1 MVLVFGGTTEGR
13 RAVEVLEEAGTPY
26 YYSTRGREQSVS
38 LVSGRR
44 IAGAMDVPAIE
55 TFCREH
61 AIRLIVD
68 AAHPF
73 AEQLHHNLWQAAQ
86 DTGIPLVRY
95 ERIYPPHT
103 DDITWCRD
111 YEEAVSKMQQ
121 QGIGR
126 LLALTGV
133 QTIGRLRR
141 FWQQDECWMRILDRE
156 QSREI
161 ARREGFPEDHLVYYS
176 DEDEQTRQLIEQLR
190 PQAILTKES
199 GLSGGFC
206 EKVEAAKAA
215 GVKVFVVERPYINP
229 PTSNFQHLKI
239 VNGPHGLRRM
249 VEHFV
254 PDFFPLKTGLTTG
267 TCATAAA
274 IAAVTGEK
282 TVSVLLPNGE
292 DIEVEVSQVEKGRA
306 TVVKQAGDDPDITD
320 GLEIC
325 VTVEPGGDGGIEIRG
340 GEGVGRVTLP
350 GLGLPIGAAAINEVP
365 QQMIREN
372 LLRLN
377 TPRSPEN
384 ISRTPVPPHPRPPE
398 NISRTPAPSHPRTPE
413 NISPLLVTISVP
425 KGREIARQTFNPRIG
440 VVDGISIIGTSGI
453 VRPLSSEAWISSI
466 RKEMAVGW
474 QTQQAQTGSQQEA
487 LIVIN
492 SGARSER
499 FLRRRFSQ
507 LPEQAFVHYG
517 NFIGE
522 TLQTAHELGVSH
534 VVMGVMIGK
543 AVKLAEGHVNTHSHE
558 VTMNRTFL
566 LELATEAGID
576 DKTRERMA
584 SLNMARELWDLV
596 PPEAMSRLAHI
607 IAGRCHRHCAPLLP
621 NGQLQVLLISEQGD
635 VFE

>member
-13 RAVEVLEEAGTPY
+13 RAVEVLEEAGTPF
-26 YYSTRGREQSVS
+26 YYSTRGREQAVS
-38 LVSGRR
+38 LVNGRR
-44 IAGAMDVPAIE
+44 MAGAMDVEAIE
-55 TFCREH
+55 GFCREH
-61 AIRLIVD
+61 NIRLVVD

-86 DTGIPLVRY
+86 QTGIPLVRY

-176 DEDEQTRQLIEQLR
+176 DEDDQTRQLIEHIR

-229 PTSNFQHLKI
+229 PTSNFQYLKI

-249 VEHFV
+249 VERFV

-325 VTVEPGGDGGIEIRG
+325 VTVEPGGDGGIAIRG

-377 TPRSPEN
+377 IPRS
-384 ISRTPVPPHPRPPE
+384 PE

-474 QTQQAQTGSQQEA
+474 QTQQHQSDGQQEPM
-487 LIVIN
+487 IVIN

-499 FLRRRFSQ
+499 FLRQLFPL

-522 TLQTAHELGVSH
+522 TLQIAHELGVMR

-543 AVKLAEGHVNTHSHE
+543 AVKLAEGHANTHSHE

-584 SLNMARELWDLV
+584 SLNMARELWNLV

-635 VFE
+635 IYE

>member
-13 RAVEVLEEAGTPY
+13 RAVEVLEEAGTPF
-26 YYSTRGREQSVS
+26 YYSTRGREQAVS
-38 LVSGRR
+38 LVNGRR
-44 IAGAMDVPAIE
+44 MAGAMDVAAIE

-61 AIRLIVD
+61 NIRLVVD

-86 DTGIPLVRY
+86 QTGIPLVRY

-325 VTVEPGGDGGIEIRG
+325 VTVEPGGDGGIAIRG

-377 TPRSPEN
+377 PPRS
-384 ISRTPVPPHPRPPE
+384 PE

-499 FLRRRFSQ
+499 FLRQLFPL
-507 LPEQAFVHYG
+507 LPEQAFIHYG

-522 TLQTAHELGVSH
+522 TLQIAHELGVSR

-576 DKTRERMA
+576 DKTRERIA

-596 PPEAMSRLAHI
+596 PPETMSRLAHI
-607 IAGRCHRHCAPLLP
+607 IVGRCHRHCAPLLP

>member
-13 RAVEVLEEAGTPY
+13 RAVEVLEEAGTPF
-26 YYSTRGREQSVS
+26 YYSTRGREQAVS
-38 LVSGRR
+38 LVNGRR
-44 IAGAMDVPAIE
+44 MAGAMDVEAIE
-55 TFCREH
+55 GFCREH
-61 AIRLIVD
+61 NIRLVVD

-86 DTGIPLVRY
+86 QTGIPLVRY

-176 DEDEQTRQLIEQLR
+176 DEDDQTRQLIEHIR

-229 PTSNFQHLKI
+229 PTSNFQYLKI

-325 VTVEPGGDGGIEIRG
+325 VTVEPGGDGGIAIRG

-377 TPRSPEN
+377 IPRS
-384 ISRTPVPPHPRPPE
+384 PE

-474 QTQQAQTGSQQEA
+474 QTQQHQSDGQQEPM
-487 LIVIN
+487 IVIN

-499 FLRRRFSQ
+499 FLRQLFPL

-522 TLQTAHELGVSH
+522 TLQIAHELGVMR

-543 AVKLAEGHVNTHSHE
+543 AVKLAEGHANTHSHE

-584 SLNMARELWDLV
+584 SLNMARELWNLV

-635 VFE
+635 IYE

>member
-13 RAVEVLEEAGTPY
+13 RAVEVLEEAGTPF
-26 YYSTRGREQSVS
+26 YYSTRGREQAVS
-38 LVSGRR
+38 LVNGRR
-44 IAGAMDVPAIE
+44 MAGAMDVEAIE
-55 TFCREH
+55 GFCREH
-61 AIRLIVD
+61 NIRLVVD

-86 DTGIPLVRY
+86 QTGIPLVRY

-176 DEDEQTRQLIEQLR
+176 DEDDQTRQLIEHIR

-229 PTSNFQHLKI
+229 PTSNFQYLKI

-249 VEHFV
+249 VERFV

-325 VTVEPGGDGGIEIRG
+325 VTVEPGGDGGIAIRG

-377 TPRSPEN
+377 IPRSPEN

-474 QTQQAQTGSQQEA
+474 QTQQHQSDGQQEPM
-487 LIVIN
+487 IVIN

-499 FLRRRFSQ
+499 FLRQLFPL

-522 TLQTAHELGVSH
+522 TLQIAHELGVMR

-543 AVKLAEGHVNTHSHE
+543 AVKLAEGHANTHSHE

-584 SLNMARELWDLV
+584 SLNMARELWNLV

-635 VFE
+635 IYE